1 MTSKATAPFNNLR
14 WSKADHDL
22 MVSMLRDGKPY
33 KSIARSLGRTVK
45 SVEQHAYQSRLNLR
59 KAGVSETAILELMP
73 TNYPSRPRKRVVVK
87 EPTGVKR
94 PTPKQQPI
102 PIAEPAPKHHEI
114 ESAMFER
121 RIVEL
126 YVVTAVSAIGI
137 WLLAGA
143 FIYSL
148 I

>member
-1 MTSKATAPFNNLR
+1 MTSKTTAPFSNLR

-33 KSIARSLGRTVK
+33 KNIAKSLGRTQK

-73 TNYPSRPRKRVVVK
+73 TNYPKRTRKQVVVK
-87 EPTGVKR
+87 EPAGVKR
-94 PTPKQQPI
+94 PIPKQQPI
-102 PIAEPAPKHHEI
+102 PISEPTPKHHEI
-114 ESAMFER
+114 EGAMFER

-126 YVVTAVSAIGI
+126 YVATAVSAIGV
-137 WLLAGA
+137 WVLAGA